1 MARYKEIKPNL
12 AANSGSLLLHHFF
25 DRKYLPFAKATKR
38 RSDLDEYT
46 FGKHIR
52 ETFGNRELRSI
63 TSEEIDQWKL
73 LQVQQGYKP
82 ATINKHSSV
91 LRRIL
96 SLAKKWRHIESNPY
110 DNVVIK
116 DLDVGDFV
124 QRFLTPDEIS
134 RLLSE
139 AKRSKHPYIYHLI
152 RLLILTGA
160 RKSEVRLARWCD
172 VNFSNRELF
181 VPVSKNGRSRKV
193 VLSTEA
199 IRVLGEIR
207 ITSNELGLTQGNRDW
222 IITNPRT
229 KKPYTCFHHAFDRV
243 RTKAALPSIRIH
255 DLRHTFASLLVNN
268 GATIYEVQKLLGHH
282 HISMTERYAHLF
294 PNTLSDRVEIIAQAI
309 DWPTSR
315 D

>member
-12 AANSGSLLLHHFF
+12 AANSGSLLLQHFF

-52 ETFGNRELRSI
+52 ETFGNRELRLI

-73 LQVQQGYKP
+73 HQVEQGYKP
-82 ATINKHSSV
+82 ATINKHASL
-91 LRRIL
+91 LRRIF
-96 SLAKKWRHIESNPY
+96 SLAKQWHHIESNPF
-110 DNVVIK
+110 DDIVVK
-116 DLDVGDFV
+116 DLDVGDYV
-124 QRFLTPDEIS
+124 QRFLGPDEIS
-134 RLLSE
+134 RLLSQ

-160 RKSEVRLARWCD
+160 RKSEWRLARWCD
-172 VNFSNRELF
+172 VNISNRELF
-181 VPVSKNGRSRKV
+181 VTVSKNGRSRKI
-193 VLSTEA
+193 VLSREA
-199 IRVLGEIR
+199 LKVLNEIR
-207 ITSNELGLTQGNRDW
+207 ITSKNLGLTADYRDW
-222 IITNPRT
+222 VLTNPRT
-229 KKPYTCFHHAFDRV
+229 LKPYTCFHHAFDRV
-243 RTKAALPSIRIH
+243 RIAADLPNVRIH

-294 PNTLSDRVEIIAQAI
+294 PNTLSDRVEIIADTI
-309 DWPTSR
+309 DWSN
-315 D
+315 